1 MAATTLLHATAV
13 MKNKNGI
20 LLFAM
25 EGLFSRAVFESL
37 LEQDTRFTGIILP
50 GRSSITQQAVTKN
63 SLNVLDKA
71 SIESMAKFHRIPLY
85 YVSGK
90 DPEQYEQAM
99 LKTQPDIIIVAC
111 FPYLLPAAVFQYPP
125 KGAYNVHPS
134 LLPCYRGPVPLFW
147 QFYLGD
153 PDSGISIHEID
164 AGFDTGN
171 IVLQQ
176 TVQLADGISGS
187 DATLLLASAA
197 IDQLKVLFNRIDT
210 DQICPISQDQQI
222 NSYYSWPGLDQFTIP
237 SSWDARR
244 AFNFIRGTM
253 HWKQRYKVLLGDREI
268 FIREALDFSNVPCR
282 KAAFSPN
289 NQQCLIQFSDG
300 CLLAL
305 L

>member
-1 MAATTLLHATAV
+1 MAATALPHVTVV

-37 LEQDTRFTGIILP
+37 LEQHTRFTGIILP
-50 GRSSITQQAVTKN
+50 GRSSITQQVVGKN

-71 SIESMAKFHRIPLY
+71 SIESLARFHHIPLY

-90 DPEQYEQAM
+90 EPEQYEQAM
-99 LKTQPDIIIVAC
+99 QKSQPDIIIVAC
-111 FPYLLPAAVFQYPP
+111 FPYLLPAVVFQYPA

-153 PDSGISIHEID
+153 PNSGISIHQID
-164 AGFDTGN
+164 SGFDTGN

-176 TVQLADGISGS
+176 AVHLSDGISGS
-187 DATLLLASAA
+187 EATLLLASAA
-197 IDQLKVLFNRIDT
+197 VAQLKVLFTQIDT
-210 DQICPISQDQQI
+210 DQICTMSQDPQI

-237 SSWDARR
+237 TSWKVRR
-244 AFNFIRGTM
+244 AFNFIHGTM
-253 HWKQRYKVLLGDREI
+253 HWKQRYKILLSDREI
-268 FIREALDFSNVPCR
+268 LISEALAFSNGPCR
-282 KAAFSPN
+282 KAEFSPKQ
-289 NQQCLIQFSDG
+289 QQCLIQFSDG